1 MDGKESV
8 ILASYCTFMVK
19 EGICKCECVWE
30 GFGMGSSGWTE
41 HLWKAIKAEAIV
53 KVTQFCL
60 CVGKKYEE
68 IVIVG
73 YACYTVQLCTH
84 TCSCLHVYMSIL

>member
-1 MDGKESV
+1 
-8 ILASYCTFMVK
+8 
-19 EGICKCECVWE
+19 
-30 GFGMGSSGWTE
+30 MGSSGWTE
-41 HLWKAIKAEAIV
+41 HLWKAIKAETIV

-73 YACYTVQLCTH
+73 YAYYIQYNYARTLV
-84 TCSCLHVYMSIL
+84 HVYMCTCVHVHLVGT

>member
-1 MDGKESV
+1 
-8 ILASYCTFMVK
+8 
-19 EGICKCECVWE
+19 
-30 GFGMGSSGWTE
+30 MGSSGWTE

-53 KVTQFCL
+53 KVAQFCL

-68 IVIVG
+68 IIIVG